1 MAKEAVVHIRM
12 DAELK
17 KEAEELFRSMGTSFS
32 EAVRMMAQRSV
43 DLGALPFSVKKE
55 KRKTAFGSLHKYANP
70 DLIPLEEEAWVNAAV
85 EKYLRKNAD

>member
-17 KEAEELFRSMGTSFS
+17 REAEDLFRSMGTSFS

-43 DLGALPFSVKKE
+43 DLGALPFPLKKE
-55 KRKTAFGSLHKYANP
+55 KRKSAFGIAAKYANP
-70 DLIPLEEEAWVNAAV
+70 DLIPLEKEAWANAVA
-85 EKYLRKNAD
+85 EKYGKNPG

>member
-43 DLGALPFSVKKE
+43 DLGALPFSVKK
-55 KRKTAFGSLHKYANP
+55 KKKSAFGIASKYANP
-70 DLIPLEEEAWVNAAV
+70 DLIPLEEEAWANAVA
-85 EKYLRKNAD
+85 EKYSNSLS

>member
-17 KEAEELFRSMGTSFS
+17 RAAEELFHSMGTSFS

-43 DLGALPFSVKKE
+43 DLGALPFAVKKK
-55 KRKTAFGSLHKYANP
+55 KRSALGIASKYANP
-70 DLIPLEEEAWVNAAV
+70 DLIPLEEEAWANAVA
-85 EKYLRKNAD
+85 EKYVKNLS

>member
-32 EAVRMMAQRSV
+32 EAVRMMAQRSI
-43 DLGALPFSVKKE
+43 DLGALPFSVKK
-55 KRKTAFGSLHKYANP
+55 KQKSALGIASKYANP
-70 DLIPLEEEAWVNAAV
+70 DLIPLEEEAWGNAVA
-85 EKYLRKNAD
+85 EKYKKDFT

>member
-17 KEAEELFRSMGTSFS
+17 KKAEELFRSMGTSFS

-43 DLGALPFSVKKE
+43 DLGALPFSVKK
-55 KRKTAFGSLHKYANP
+55 KKKSAFGIASKYANP
-70 DLIPLEEEAWVNAAV
+70 DLIPLEEEAWANAVA
-85 EKYLRKNAD
+85 EKYSKNLS